1 MDLMAA
7 PDLAIS
13 GWVRYVYAV
22 TSELPPTH
30 PVDEHMALALAGED
44 LPYWLEDGIRIK
56 LVAGR
61 GQALVEK
68 AVARAGT
75 SG

>member
-13 GWVRYVYAV
+13 GWTRYVYAV
-22 TSELPPTH
+22 TSELSPTH
-30 PVDEHMALALAGED
+30 PVDERMALALTGED
-44 LPYWLEDGIRIK
+44 LPEWLEDGIRHQLI
-56 LVAGR
+56 AGR

-68 AVARAGT
+68 AAARAVT